1 MKGKIATWH
10 TQASRRTLR
19 HVAVSALAAVLALFL
34 VVAIVSPHVAAQ
46 SGGGYNLTWSTIDGG
61 GATFSTG
68 GAYTLGSTIGQPDA
82 GLLSGGPYTL
92 SGGFWIGGGGETGG
106 TARLFIP
113 LVQR

>member
-19 HVAVSALAAVLALFL
+19 HVAVSALAAALALIL
-34 VVAIVSPHVAAQ
+34 VVVVVSPHVAAQ
-46 SGGGYNLTWSTIDGG
+46 SGGYDLTWSTIDGG
-61 GATFSTG
+61 GAAFSTG
-68 GAYTLGSTIGQPDA
+68 GAYTLGGTIGQLDA

-92 SGGFWIGGGGETGG
+92 SGGFWIGGGGESGG